1 VSPQPAQETVLS
13 LKSTNTSLVLDIYTT
28 VEDMMMHLPFLQT
41 SYPVATTVDTR
52 YVNAYGTT
60 RDAIG
65 PVKLQIIIV
74 IYIYCIIHLKTMKE
88 KKKGDDITS
97 ILKNMKEWKKGDDSR
112 SISCF
117 VHSHASL
124 YL

>member
-1 VSPQPAQETVLS
+1 M
-13 LKSTNTSLVLDIYTT
+13 LDISTT

-41 SYPVATTVDTR
+41 SYPVATTADTR
-52 YVNAYGTT
+52 YANAYGTT
-60 RDAIG
+60 RDATG
-65 PVKLQIIIV
+65 PVKLQIIFV

-88 KKKGDDITS
+88 KKRGDDSNS

-117 VHSHASL
+117 VHSCASL
-124 YL
+124 